1 MKEDKKLLCAQIL
14 NVSLFNLIE
23 HLYFVLVFQVD
34 VDDLV
39 DEPLSGELEV
49 VALHGHQVEA
59 AGLVQ
64 GLQPDPVLGVD
75 GGLLQL
81 EFSNLNVLHRYKQ

>member
-34 VDDLV
+34 VDDLIN
-39 DEPLSGELEV
+39 EPLSGELEV
-49 VALHGHQVEA
+49 VALH
-59 AGLVQ
+59 
-64 GLQPDPVLGVD
+64 
-75 GGLLQL
+75 
-81 EFSNLNVLHRYKQ
+81 

>member
-1 MKEDKKLLCAQIL
+1 MV
-14 NVSLFNLIE
+14 NFT
-23 HLYFVLVFQVD
+23 FVLVFQVD

-59 AGLVQ
+59 ARLVQ

-75 GGLLQL
+75 GGLLGWSSPIWTL
-81 EFSNLNVLHRYKQ
+81 KLVACT

>member
-39 DEPLSGELEV
+39 YEPLSGELEV
-49 VALHGHQVEA
+49 VALHSHQVEP

-64 GLQPDPVLGVD
+64 GLQPGPVLCVD
-75 GGLLQL
+75 GGLLQ
-81 EFSNLNVLHRYKQ
+81 